1 MKKLLFQKFLKDT
14 FKFFI
19 IMGLSLGMIVW
30 VVQAVNFLDFVTEDG
45 HGLYVYFQY
54 TLLSLPK
61 IFHRI
66 LPFIFFISL
75 FYQISQYESNNE
87 LLIFWTNGVSKLNF
101 TNIVIFYSIM
111 ITLFQIFLGS
121 YVSPTSQKY
130 GKNFIRTSNID
141 YLPSLIKEGKFIDT
155 VKDLTIFIEKKDDSG
170 AYRNIFLNDAM
181 LGDKKNP
188 YDFESQIVYAK
199 KGILL
204 TNKKSKYF
212 RLFDGYILNNNNGTI
227 TTISFE
233 KIDFNLNKY
242 QSKTIKAPKLQEI
255 NSTILFNCIFHHF
268 KETLNEFQSDELLC
282 NDNFINNVKQ
292 EFLKRFYKPIYIPLL
307 ALASCL
313 LIISSK
319 ESVNYNRFKI
329 FLFILIFT
337 LIVIS
342 EITLRYS
349 SVTEIGLYFFY
360 IFPLLSFF
368 SLYVALFFKLN
379 KKLKHV

>member
-170 AYRNIFLNDAM
+170 AYKNIFLNDAM

-255 NSTILFNCIFHHF
+255 NSIILFNCIFHHF

-292 EFLKRFYKPIYIPLL
+292 EFLKRFYKPIYLPLF
-307 ALASCL
+307 ALISCL
-313 LIISSK
+313 LLFVSK
-319 ESVNYNRFKI
+319 ENEFYGRFKLILFVIVFFVIIFSETSLRYVAYGQSGLIIFLSFPVLFFIILYTIIITKFNNRF
-329 FLFILIFT
+329 
-337 LIVIS
+337 
-342 EITLRYS
+342 
-349 SVTEIGLYFFY
+349 
-360 IFPLLSFF
+360 
-368 SLYVALFFKLN
+368 
-379 KKLKHV
+379 

>member
-19 IMGLSLGMIVW
+19 IIGLSLGMIVW

-101 TNIVIFYSIM
+101 TNIVIIYSIM
-111 ITLFQIFLGS
+111 ITLVQIFLGS

-170 AYRNIFLNDAM
+170 AYKNIFLNDAM

-199 KGILL
+199 KGILIA
-204 TNKKSKYF
+204 NKESKYF
-212 RLFDGYILNNNNGTI
+212 RLFDGYILNNTDGSI
-227 TTISFE
+227 TTISFK
-233 KIDFNLNKY
+233 KIDFNLDKY
-242 QSKTIKAPKLQEI
+242 QSKTTKTPKIQEI
-255 NSTILFNCIFHHF
+255 NSSILFNCIFHHY
-268 KETLNEFQSDELLC
+268 KGTLSEFNNNDLLC
-282 NDNFINNVKQ
+282 EEKFIDNVKQ
-292 EFLKRFYKPIYIPLL
+292 EFLKRFYKPIYLPLL
-307 ALASCL
+307 ALITCL
-313 LIISSK
+313 LIFISK
-319 ESVNYNRFKI
+319 ESRFYEKFKTILFLSI
-329 FLFILIFT
+329 FFIIVFSETSLRYVAYGQSGLILFLCFPILII
-337 LIVIS
+337 LIVYVI
-342 EITLRYS
+342 IATRFNNRY
-349 SVTEIGLYFFY
+349 
-360 IFPLLSFF
+360 
-368 SLYVALFFKLN
+368 
-379 KKLKHV
+379 

>member
-30 VVQAVNFLDFVTEDG
+30 VIQAVNFLDFVTEDG

-101 TNIVIFYSIM
+101 TNIVIIYSIM
-111 ITLFQIFLGS
+111 ITLVQIFLGS

-155 VKDLTIFIEKKDDSG
+155 VKDLTIFIEKKEEDGSLKNVLLKDDLNKNNFQIIIAKSG
-170 AYRNIFLNDAM
+170 RFVIDST
-181 LGDKKNP
+181 KKV
-188 YDFESQIVYAK
+188 IVLYNGK
-199 KGILL
+199 
-204 TNKKSKYF
+204 
-212 RLFDGYILNNNNGTI
+212 ILNKNQDKI
-227 TTISFE
+227 TE
-233 KIDFNLNKY
+233 IDFVETEFNISKFTTKSVVDRKTQEVNSFDLVMCIYLSQNLDRSEINTLANVNKFDNCRLENFNN
-242 QSKTIKAPKLQEI
+242 IRQEI
-255 NSTILFNCIFHHF
+255 Y
-268 KETLNEFQSDELLC
+268 
-282 NDNFINNVKQ
+282 
-292 EFLKRFYKPIYIPLL
+292 KRFAMPIYIFLL
-307 ALASCL
+307 ATIGI
-313 LIISSK
+313 LIVLKSK
-319 ESVNYNRFKI
+319 DEFKYTRYK
-329 FLFILIFT
+329 ILIF
-337 LIVIS
+337 LYGMFIIIFGEMSQELINENLYNNILVALIPIVIL
-342 EITLRYS
+342 I
-349 SVTEIGLYFFY
+349 FNY
-360 IFPLLSFF
+360 IFISNNIL
-368 SLYVALFFKLN
+368 KLE
-379 KKLKHV
+379 